1 MLVWEEN
8 KMQIPSGDSFGNRSA
23 QLKSTNIQGP
33 NTDGSSLM
41 KGAVDGFYNELKT
54 SALLDADN
62 ELFDYQVGLDTASS
76 QVAELFATGQ
86 IADKEMASTY
96 QTLVDAI
103 KPPNFDGLDRNSQK
117 QYLLDQQK
125 LSHKNKLGI
134 SLLIKNAGAAR
145 AGATAART
153 VEKLGELAYGGKVS
167 ASEAIHTLES
177 NEVFQR
183 SGAFGFGLDWAFQK
197 QVSYQGLQSSYI
209 LGGIKDANDT
219 GNIDQLKTLRTMLL
233 EDNPEVNYLTPLI
246 KNKYLKEIDA
256 SIDVNV
262 GRSYGNTLVDG
273 MNQQVERTGD
283 LSAVNAYSL
292 LNKMQA
298 SEMQDDVAVAQHVAK
313 QLGVKFDQQQFN
325 DNPQYTEQLKQTYFN
340 QALDQ
345 YGSPTMAAISTQVGN
360 GQMDRW
366 LKEFGNPIKGQLSEA
381 EFIHKIPD
389 EKLKQTALKISEQ
402 EDSQFN
408 VDDMLALVE
417 GNKNLNDEQKRI
429 AKAQIRQSA
438 ENLQRQQQLAYRE
451 KHQSVWRDLYVNH
464 VPLGEIDPQLIN
476 SLKKSD
482 QIALLEKPVI
492 QLDLSVLG
500 EARGRLKAG
509 EEFDVLK
516 DYSTRLPI
524 NSLDK
529 LLSLQ
534 QELIDNPEKK
544 EALTTMNALVSSRS
558 GLLGIQDKQRVSQLN
573 DAVTEE
579 LDDFELSKG
588 RKATAQ
594 ERRDITDRHILQ
606 AKLDEPFYL
615 KQKQTV
621 TRDKRSSDIEKIST
635 QSKQRISGELKA
647 AGIAVTDENIL
658 SVYKGVKD
666 VG

>member
-1 MLVWEEN
+1 
-8 KMQIPSGDSFGNRSA
+8 MQIPSGDSFGNRSA
-23 QLKSTNIQGP
+23 QLKQTNIQGP
-33 NTDGSSLM
+33 SSNGSDLM
-41 KGAVDGFYNELKT
+41 KGAVDGFYKELKT